1 MNRTLQ
7 YIGIA
12 ALIYFAITSAGSA
25 VAERLKIGKIRFRI
39 QKFDLS
45 GLHIKLFLPVL
56 NQTPI
61 PLPYDRFSGTLSYG
75 PYKIADVN
83 VVQGKVLSPGQEINN
98 TIDVRVPYENLLG
111 TVAGVIG
118 SRQFLNGLFLKGQ
131 LVSKNIV
138 IPINQNI
145 QVL

>member
-1 MNRTLQ
+1 MDKTLQ
-7 YIGIA
+7 YIGIG
-12 ALIYFAITSAGSA
+12 ALIYFVVVKGAKA
-25 VAERLKIGKIRFRI
+25 VSERLKIGKIRFKI
-39 QKFDLS
+39 QKFDLT
-45 GLHIKLFLPVL
+45 GLHIKLYLPVL

-61 PLPYDRFSGTLSYG
+61 PLPYDSFSGTLSYG

-83 VVQGKVLSPGQEINN
+83 VVQGKVLSPGQEISN

-111 TVAGVIG
+111 TIAGVIG
-118 SRQFLNGLFLKGQ
+118 TKQFLNGLFLKGQ
-131 LVSKNIV
+131 LVSKNVV